1 MMEARPQTRRP
12 VRLVAIVALAALALA
27 GCEQTKR
34 SLGIGKQPPDEFQ
47 VVSRPPLSVPP
58 DFGLRPPQPGA
69 PRPQE
74 GETRDQAAAIVF
86 GTAGG
91 AASGSPGL
99 TDLLTRAGVEQA
111 DPSIRQLINE
121 DNALL
126 AEDISLADRLIFW
139 RPRATPVVIIDA
151 EAEAQRLSEA
161 AATRAPPTTGA
172 TPVIEERK
180 KAIFEGIF

>member
-1 MMEARPQTRRP
+1 MTHARSTNRRP
-12 VRLVAIVALAALALA
+12 FRLVAVAALAALTLTACA
-27 GCEQTKR
+27 ETKR

-47 VVSRPPLSVPP
+47 VVGRAPLSVPP
-58 DFGLRPPQPGA
+58 EFGLRPPEPGA

-74 GETRDQAAAIVF
+74 PEPRDEAQAILF
-86 GTAGG
+86 GAAGG

-99 TDLLTRAGVEQA
+99 TDLLTRAGVETA
-111 DPSIRQLINE
+111 DPAIRQLINE

-126 AEDISLADRLIFW
+126 AEDVSLADRLIFW
-139 RPRATPVVIIDA
+139 REPAPEGEIVDA

-161 AATRAPPTTGA
+161 AATGAPATAGV
-172 TPVIEERK
+172 TPVIEERE